1 MPEIRPLSWGR
12 RYLMCRP
19 EHFRVDYAINPWMD
33 VDSPVDPDRA
43 LAQWDTLE
51 QTLVTAGAVVER
63 IDQLPEA
70 PDMVYAMN
78 YGLVDGDH
86 VALTRFRHAERAV
99 EADAAEW
106 WFAEAGLRTS
116 RLLDVG
122 DSAADAGDA
131 TFESGGV
138 ALETRNLASGAG
150 DTAGH
155 LAFEAGDAFLVGDAL
170 LVADGPRTDRAA
182 HDALSRTLGVRVAP
196 VGVVH
201 PALYHLDL
209 SLCPLDERRAIV
221 APDAWDA
228 AGRATVA
235 AHVPEPLVLD
245 IDEAFTFA
253 ANSVVVGDVVV
264 MPAGVPLRV
273 TRQLERWGFTVAP
286 VDVTE
291 LHKGGGSVRCMTL
304 PLDTVLDSAR
314 LVSTTGAGTVA
325 PRARDGE
332 ELVPA

>member
-1 MPEIRPLSWGR
+1 MTETREPTPLSWGR

-43 LAQWDTLE
+43 LAQWDHLAATIE
-51 QTLVTAGAVVER
+51 EAGAVVER
-63 IDQLPEA
+63 IAQLPQA

-86 VALTRFRHAERAV
+86 VAITSFRHGERTV
-99 EADAAEW
+99 EAEAAEW
-106 WFAEAGLRTS
+106 WFGEAGMRTS
-116 RLLDVG
+116 RV
-122 DSAADAGDA
+122 AD
-131 TFESGGV
+131 
-138 ALETRNLASGAG
+138 SGAG
-150 DTAGH
+150 S
-155 LAFEAGDAFLVGDAL
+155 FEAGDAFLVGDSL
-170 LVADGPRTDRAA
+170 LVAAGPRTDLAT
-182 HDALSRTLGVRVAP
+182 HDVLSRTLGVKVAT

-209 SLCPLDERRAIV
+209 SFCPLDGRRAIV

-235 AHVPEPLVLD
+235 GLVPEPLVLD
-245 IDEAFTFA
+245 QDEAFTFA

-264 MPAGVPLRV
+264 MPAGVPTRV
-273 TRQLERWGFTVAP
+273 TRQLERWGFTVAT
-286 VDVTE
+286 VDVSE

-304 PLDTVLDSAR
+304 PLDTVLDDAR
-314 LVSTTGAGTVA
+314 LPVVREQRPGSG
-325 PRARDGE
+325 

>member
-1 MPEIRPLSWGR
+1 VTVPENRPLSWGR

-33 VDSPVDPDRA
+33 VDSPVDPERA

-51 QTLVTAGAVVER
+51 RTLVAAGAAVER
-63 IDQLPEA
+63 IAQLPEA

-106 WFAEAGLRTS
+106 WFGEAGIRTS
-116 RLLDVG
+116 RVAD
-122 DSAADAGDA
+122 ADAG
-131 TFESGGV
+131 
-138 ALETRNLASGAG
+138 
-150 DTAGH
+150 
-155 LAFEAGDAFLVGDAL
+155 AFEAGDAFLVGDAL
-170 LVADGPRTDRAA
+170 LVADGPRTDRAT
-182 HDALSRTLGVRVAP
+182 HDILSRTLGVRVAP

-245 IDEAFTFA
+245 LDEAFTFA
-253 ANSVVVGDVVV
+253 ANSIVVGDVVV
-264 MPAGVPLRV
+264 MPAGVPVRV
-273 TRQLERWGFTVAP
+273 TRQLERWGFTVAT
-286 VDVTE
+286 VDVSE

-304 PLDTVLDSAR
+304 PLDTVLDAAR
-314 LVSTTGAGTVA
+314 LDVRRS
-325 PRARDGE
+325 RRDGE
-332 ELVPA
+332 ELVPV

>member
-1 MPEIRPLSWGR
+1 VTVPEIRPLSWGR
-12 RYLMCRP
+12 RYLLCRP

-33 VDSPVDPDRA
+33 VDSPVDPERA

-51 QTLVTAGAVVER
+51 RTLVAAGAAVER
-63 IDQLPEA
+63 IAQLPEA

-106 WFAEAGLRTS
+106 WFGEAGIRTS
-116 RLLDVG
+116 RV
-122 DSAADAGDA
+122 ADAG
-131 TFESGGV
+131 
-138 ALETRNLASGAG
+138 AG
-150 DTAGH
+150 
-155 LAFEAGDAFLVGDAL
+155 AFEAGDAFLVGDAL
-170 LVADGPRTDRAA
+170 LVADGPRTDRAT
-182 HDALSRTLGVRVAP
+182 HDVLSRTLGVRVAP

-245 IDEAFTFA
+245 LDEAFTFA

-264 MPAGVPLRV
+264 MPAGVPVRV
-273 TRQLERWGFTVAP
+273 TRQLERWGFTVAT
-286 VDVTE
+286 VDVSE

-304 PLDTVLDSAR
+304 PLDTVLDAAR
-314 LVSTTGAGTVA
+314 LDVRRS
-325 PRARDGE
+325 RRDGE
-332 ELVPA
+332 ELVPV

>member
-1 MPEIRPLSWGR
+1 VTVPEIRPLSWGR

-33 VDSPVDPDRA
+33 VDSPVDPERA

-51 QTLVTAGAVVER
+51 RTLVAAGAAVER
-63 IDQLPEA
+63 IAQLPEA

-106 WFAEAGLRTS
+106 WFGEAGIRTS
-116 RLLDVG
+116 RVAD
-122 DSAADAGDA
+122 ADAG
-131 TFESGGV
+131 
-138 ALETRNLASGAG
+138 
-150 DTAGH
+150 
-155 LAFEAGDAFLVGDAL
+155 AFEAGDAFLVGDAL
-170 LVADGPRTDRAA
+170 LVADGPRTDRAT
-182 HDALSRTLGVRVAP
+182 HDVLSRTLGVRVAP

-245 IDEAFTFA
+245 LEEAFTFA
-253 ANSVVVGDVVV
+253 ANSIVVGDVVV
-264 MPAGVPLRV
+264 MPAGVPVRV
-273 TRQLERWGFTVAP
+273 TRQLERWGFTVAT
-286 VDVTE
+286 VDVSE

-304 PLDTVLDSAR
+304 PLDTVLDAAR
-314 LVSTTGAGTVA
+314 LDVRRS
-325 PRARDGE
+325 RRDGE
-332 ELVPA
+332 ELVPV

>member
-1 MPEIRPLSWGR
+1 MP
-12 RYLMCRP
+12 P

-33 VDSPVDPDRA
+33 LDSPVDPERA

-51 QTLVTAGAVVER
+51 RTLVTAGAVVER
-63 IDQLPEA
+63 IAQLPEA

-86 VALTRFRHAERAV
+86 VALTRFRHAERA
-99 EADAAEW
+99 
-106 WFAEAGLRTS
+106 S
-116 RLLDVG
+116 RR
-122 DSAADAGDA
+122 SPP
-131 TFESGGV
+131 SGGSAKPACAPAGSPTPV
-138 ALETRNLASGAG
+138 SGPSRPATPSWWATRCSSPTGRAP
-150 DTAGH
+150 TA
-155 LAFEAGDAFLVGDAL
+155 
-170 LVADGPRTDRAA
+170 PRTTV
-182 HDALSRTLGVRVAP
+182 LSRTLGVRVAP

-245 IDEAFTFA
+245 LDEAFTFA

-264 MPAGVPLRV
+264 MPAGVPVRV
-273 TRQLERWGFTVAP
+273 TRQLERWGFTVAT
-286 VDVTE
+286 VDVSE

-304 PLDTVLDSAR
+304 PLDTVLDAAR
-314 LVSTTGAGTVA
+314 LR
-325 PRARDGE
+325 RAVTRGGDGE